1 MTILVGSIK
10 QETNSFCDVPATLA
24 TFESGYLHYG
34 EEIGPT
40 LKGSRTEPGGFLKV
54 LASHDRTFI
63 PTVAAAAISGGR
75 VTAEAWQA
83 LYDAVLEPLRR
94 GVQVE
99 AVLLSLHGA
108 MLTQNSDDPEGDLL
122 TEVRRLVGRHV
133 PIAVSLDPH
142 AHVTEAMLTS
152 ADILLAYKTFPHV
165 DQFET
170 GVQTAELL
178 LDMLEGRLSP
188 VTRSVRLPMLVSP
201 EAQVDSRSPMRDVLD
216 AVKTMEC
223 EAGIVAVNY
232 CPVQPWLDI
241 AGTASVISV
250 TTHDDASRAETS
262 ARELS
267 EHVWALR
274 DQFVVERMTPSAAV
288 TRAIEHTGDR
298 PLALVESADST
309 LAGAPGGGVTL
320 LKTLLASQ
328 VAVTSYV
335 TVVDPQAVEAA
346 IAAGEGQRVVTP
358 VGKRQPNFNDE
369 PVEVDGIVTTL
380 SEGRF
385 RLQTTNTMESMG
397 PTAVI
402 RIGAIHLVVCSNA
415 FAHLDPESYEY
426 LGLMLDQAR
435 IVGIKSTLH
444 FRANYN
450 DRVDDILLIED
461 EGVSSGRFDNFRWQ
475 HLSRPM
481 WPLDDA
487 AGVEARWRDVQ

>member
-1 MTILVGSIK
+1 MTILMGSIK

-24 TFESGYLHYG
+24 TFESSYLHYG
-34 EEIGPT
+34 EEIG
-40 LKGSRTEPGGFLKV
+40 LALQGSRTEPGGFLKV
-54 LASHDRTFI
+54 LAAHDRAFI

-75 VTAEAWQA
+75 VTVEAWQT
-83 LYDAVLEPLRR
+83 LREAVLEPLRR
-94 GVQVE
+94 GVQIE

-108 MLTQNSDDPEGDLL
+108 MLTQDSDDPEGDLL
-122 TEVRRLVGRHV
+122 TEIRRLAGHHV

-152 ADILLAYKTFPHV
+152 ADIFLAYKTFPHV

-178 LDMLEGRLSP
+178 LEMLEGRVSP

-216 AVKTMEC
+216 AVRAMER
-223 EAGIVAVNY
+223 EPGIAAVNY

-241 AGTASVISV
+241 PGTASVISV
-250 TTHDDASRAETS
+250 TTHDDASRAEAS
-262 ARELS
+262 AWELS

-288 TRAIEHTGDR
+288 MRAIDHTGAR

-320 LKTLLASQ
+320 LRTLLARQ
-328 VAVTSYV
+328 VAITSYV
-335 TVVDPQAVEAA
+335 TVVDPQAVAA
-346 IAAGEGQRVVTP
+346 AMAAGEGQRIVTS
-358 VGKRQPNFNDE
+358 VGKRQPDFGDE

-380 SEGRF
+380 SDGRF
-385 RLQTTNTMESMG
+385 RLRTTNTMESMG

-402 RIGAIHLVVCSNA
+402 RIGAVHLVVCSNA

-426 LGLMLDQAR
+426 LGLMLDRAR

-444 FRANYN
+444 FRANYA

-461 EGVSSGRFDNFRWQ
+461 RGVSSGRFDNFDWQ
-475 HLSRPM
+475 YLSRPM

-487 AGVEARWRDVQ
+487 SRVEAHWRETR